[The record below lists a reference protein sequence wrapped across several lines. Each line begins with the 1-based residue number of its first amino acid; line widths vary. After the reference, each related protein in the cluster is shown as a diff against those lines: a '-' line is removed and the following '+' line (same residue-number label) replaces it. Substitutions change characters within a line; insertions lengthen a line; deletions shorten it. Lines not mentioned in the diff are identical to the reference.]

1 MITTD
6 NIFCSSNVQN
16 VFGYHIQCEIQAR
29 PLADMNCE
37 RPPEIVGIGT
47 VESVD
52 TREPTETIIG
62 DVGSLPPT
70 VRPTIS
76 TTEVVTTS
84 TAFSTTTVT
93 VSSSTE
99 ERRTA
104 PPAPPAPPSTFVPT
118 TRPTAART
126 GNVVIMRTTPS
137 LPKQDQMQQHQPR
150 PPLVLGSPLYK
161 AKSSE
166 KDIVV
171 KDVLRQDNAVII
183 YWDTE
188 ATNILGFRVIYRLFG
203 DNSFKQA
210 PPLEASERE
219 FKIKNVPSQVKLFA
233 SSTLRKPS
241 RKEKEV
247 KTPRRKRLVKIT
259 KKVTEV
265 LQYWIMIGI
274 TMRLVIFDNMH
285 VIFSGV
291 RIIKDYNTHNI
302 VINVQ

>member
-1 MITTD
+1 
-6 NIFCSSNVQN
+6 
-16 VFGYHIQCEIQAR
+16 
-29 PLADMNCE
+29 MNCE

-52 TREPTETIIG
+52 TREPTDTVVG
-62 DVGSLPPT
+62 DVSSFPST
-70 VRPTIS
+70 VQSTIS
-76 TTEVVTTS
+76 TTEMVTS
-84 TAFSTTTVT
+84 TTFSTTTVT

-99 ERRTA
+99 ENRTI
-104 PPAPPAPPSTFVPT
+104 PPASSSTFIPT

-137 LPKQDQMQQHQPR
+137 PPKQLHDQMQQHQPR

-161 AKSSE
+161 SKSSE

-188 ATNILGFRVIYRLFG
+188 ANNILGFRVIYRLFG

-219 FKIKNVPSQVKLFA
+219 FKIKNVPSQVAALEQKLD
-233 SSTLRKPS
+233 TLTTTQ
-241 RKEKEV
+241 KE
-247 KTPRRKRLVKIT
+247 L
-259 KKVTEV
+259 
-265 LQYWIMIGI
+265 
-274 TMRLVIFDNMH
+274 
-285 VIFSGV
+285 
-291 RIIKDYNTHNI
+291 YNTRIAVEFSNYGI
-302 VINVQ
+302 DRYSVVIDYPFILYVYTYILGSKTCYQKICYISNENCYLPWQDEPY